1 MHGPGRLQRL
11 AAHGRAEDLGA
22 RSLCCCRV
30 DNSRLEATVRKSRH
44 LALSL
49 FFLVASAALA
59 ASGCAGTADA
69 DDVAVSD
76 DPAAA
81 SDGMVHRTI
90 VQFAPDGTLQPIYE
104 TVTVAQQQAEQAARA
119 AFLEASRNGLIQSQA
134 LPSLHVDGG
143 CAGASLW
150 LFDQANLAGNELC
163 LFKAATDDMAWLDL
177 GTLCRGSFCLATWA
191 NAVRSLWAGS
201 DPGSLQS
208 CTSTLCF
215 TTPFLNFT
223 AFQRIN
229 SVAAGSPHPLN
240 WGFLFTP

>member
-1 MHGPGRLQRL
+1 MG
-11 AAHGRAEDLGA
+11 
-22 RSLCCCRV
+22 
-30 DNSRLEATVRKSRH
+30 NSRH
-44 LALSL
+44 LTISL
-49 FFLVASAALA
+49 VFLIASAALGANGCVETADDAA
-59 ASGCAGTADA
+59 ASG
-69 DDVAVSD
+69 
-76 DPAAA
+76 DPVAA
-81 SDGMVHRTI
+81 SENTVYRTI
-90 VQFAPDGTLQPIYE
+90 VQFAPDGSIQPIYE

-119 AFLEASRNGLIQSQA
+119 AYLEASSKGQIQPQA

-150 LFDQANLAGNELC
+150 LFDQANLGGNELC

-177 GTLCRGSFCLATWA
+177 GTLCRGPFCFTTWA

-201 DPGSLQS
+201 NPGSLQS

-229 SVAAGSPHPLN
+229 SVAAGSPRPLN
-240 WGFLFTP
+240 WAFLFTP